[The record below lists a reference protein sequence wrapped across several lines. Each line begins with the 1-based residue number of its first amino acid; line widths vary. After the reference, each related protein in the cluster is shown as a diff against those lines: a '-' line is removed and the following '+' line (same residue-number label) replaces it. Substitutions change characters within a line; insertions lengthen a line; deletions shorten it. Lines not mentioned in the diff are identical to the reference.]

1 LFTLWRDL
9 FFYSGSIFFKNLD
22 SPAIAHLL
30 KMLSFFI
37 FSFEKYFMRVNQ
49 NKNKSKTCGASR
61 INSGTNSMAHNLNF
75 NERLQRHSFFS
86 VKEKAWHSLGVVLD
100 KCPTS
105 ADAIKLAGLDY
116 DVAKT
121 PVLCNPENLG
131 SVVIPDKFAT
141 YRTDTKNVFG
151 IVGDR
156 YSIVQNRDAFTFFD
170 EIVGEGAAIYE
181 TAGCLGNGEIIFI
194 TAKLPDYIRVGN
206 DDLIEQYLFLTSSH
220 DGSGAIQVAFTPVRI
235 VCNNT
240 LNFALKN
247 CSNKLTIRHT
257 ESAKNK
263 LAQGHKV
270 MGIVHKVS
278 DELSQAFNQMAKVKI
293 TDPELVSFIKKSLA
307 PNKEALTKIEA
318 SEELSTRFTNMI
330 SDCYLYAATN
340 HTQQMETTAGT
351 LFGAYNAVTGYFQ
364 NVKNYK
370 NDEVKLKGIL
380 EGSTFNQTQD
390 AFNLAL
396 SMM

>member
-1 LFTLWRDL
+1 
-9 FFYSGSIFFKNLD
+9 
-22 SPAIAHLL
+22 
-30 KMLSFFI
+30 
-37 FSFEKYFMRVNQ
+37 
-49 NKNKSKTCGASR
+49 
-61 INSGTNSMAHNLNF
+61 MAHNLNF
-75 NERLQRHSFFS
+75 NKQLGRHSFFS
-86 VKEKAWHSLGVVLD
+86 VKEKAWHELGVVLD

-105 ADAIKLAGLDY
+105 LEAIKLAGLDY

-121 PVLCNPENLG
+121 SVFCSPENIN
-131 SVVIPDKFAT
+131 SIVIPDKFAT
-141 YRTDTKNVFG
+141 YRTDTNNVFG

-181 TAGCLGNGEIIFI
+181 TAGCLGNGEVIFI

-240 LNFALKN
+240 LNFALQN
-247 CSNKLTIRHT
+247 CSSKLTIRHT
-257 ESAKNK
+257 ESAKGK
-263 LAQGHKV
+263 LTQAHNV

-278 DELSQAFNQMAKVKI
+278 DELNQAFNQMAKVKI
-293 TDPELVSFIKKSLA
+293 TDPALQEFIIKSLA
-307 PNKEALTKIEA
+307 PNKESLTKLEA
-318 SEELSTRFTNMI
+318 NEELSTRFNNMVK
-330 SDCYLYAATN
+330 DCYVYALAN
-340 HTQQMETTAGT
+340 HTQQMETTRGT

-364 NVKNYK
+364 NVKTYK
-370 NDEVKLKGIL
+370 DNETKLKGIL
-380 EGSTFNQTQD
+380 EGTTFNQTKN